1 MEHLTSLF
9 LSQSYADTWDD
20 YKRSLI
26 RPDFLCWDYIIL
38 TASNEQQA
46 EGFRAQLAQRQQA
59 GLLPKKTH
67 FAVIPDPRGH
77 AAADRKS
84 VV

>member
-20 YKRSLI
+20 YKRSLV

-38 TASNEQQA
+38 TASNERQA
-46 EGFRAQLAQRQQA
+46 EGFRAQLASASRRA
-59 GLLPKKTH
+59 SCRRRP
-67 FAVIPDPRGH
+67 ISP
-77 AAADRKS
+77 
-84 VV
+84 